1 MFSRLAKLGIAVLLV
16 SIRDSL
22 LTDEAPNQTIA
33 ASKDLSP
40 LPLSPS
46 EAQKIQ
52 ASEGQE
58 PAEDDLSGFKK
69 HYAVNP
75 SYSGS
80 ARSYQNIPNLLVVIN
95 GIATTYNALF
105 SPVQQQNQGETDTM
119 TSVING
125 LTMYATLRNFIIA
138 FTLNFDQTQADLKYL
153 IDNFGSIPFTKA
165 EILTFYGLND
175 RYTAMK
181 MNLNSTSITFR
192 GLDTSLTAQTTVFTS
207 TQSNINQ
214 GLKGIR
220 AAGDEIYSET
230 DYLRQNMN
238 DNAALDTLQKIDA
251 TLLLLPTLIMKKYE
265 IDADIKLVQTNFDG
279 LTALRPQL
287 VSTMD
292 NMDLALK
299 GLYSPPVDAVTSVRI
314 LDLGLAMLLVAFAL

>member
-1 MFSRLAKLGIAVLLV
+1 MFSSLTKLGIAFLLI

-22 LTDEAPNQTIA
+22 LTDEAPNQVIA
-33 ASKDLSP
+33 ASKDLSSFS
-40 LPLSPS
+40 LSPS
-46 EAQKIQ
+46 EAQTIK

-58 PAEDDLSGFKK
+58 SAEDDLSGFKK

-75 SYSGS
+75 TYSGS

-105 SPVQQQNQGETDTM
+105 SPVQKENQGETDTM

-125 LTMYATLRNFIIA
+125 LTMYATLKNFIIA

-153 IDNFGSIPFTKA
+153 IDNFASIPFTKA

-220 AAGDEIYSET
+220 KAGDEIYSET
-230 DYLRQNMN
+230 DYLRKNMN

-314 LDLGLAMLLVAFAL
+314 LDLGLAILLIAFAL

>member
-1 MFSRLAKLGIAVLLV
+1 MFSSLTKLGIAFLLI

-22 LTDEAPNQTIA
+22 LTDEAPNQVIA
-33 ASKDLSP
+33 ASKDLSSFS
-40 LPLSPS
+40 LSPS
-46 EAQKIQ
+46 EAQTIK

-58 PAEDDLSGFKK
+58 SAEDDLSGFKK

-75 SYSGS
+75 TYSGS

-105 SPVQQQNQGETDTM
+105 SPVQKENQGETDTM

-220 AAGDEIYSET
+220 KAGDEIYSET
-230 DYLRQNMN
+230 DYLRKNMN

-314 LDLGLAMLLVAFAL
+314 LDLGLAILLIAFAL

>member
-46 EAQKIQ
+46 ETQKIQ